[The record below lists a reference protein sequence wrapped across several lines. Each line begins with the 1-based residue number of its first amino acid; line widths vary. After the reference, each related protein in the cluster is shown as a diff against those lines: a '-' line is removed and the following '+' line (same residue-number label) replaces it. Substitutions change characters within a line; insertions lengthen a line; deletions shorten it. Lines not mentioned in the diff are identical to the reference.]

1 MMLSLSIQ
9 QEERLQN
16 LMLQGGFQS
25 ENELFSEML
34 ASFEYQLQLR
44 ALRKEIQKGLNSE
57 FEEIKDIPAF
67 FEQIKASAK
76 HNG

>member
-1 MMLSLSIQ
+1 MLSLSMQ

-44 ALRKEIQKGLNSE
+44 ALRKEIQKGLNSGE
-57 FEEIKDIPAF
+57 AIHVEDIPAF
-67 FEQIKASAK
+67 FQGIIDR
-76 HNG
+76 HHG